1 MSIINATSSIVNSN
15 TSNFGITKPTWPVIN
30 KVSGL
35 NYISEVSDIPNEW
48 ILLKAYVYAKKTFSV
63 GVEKYYDYVTV
74 FTWIP
79 INEFLFTIPTEHR
92 GTSTNGVFITVIGKS
107 SVIRPHGRVYLNKYQ
122 DMLEGLGYKFISTVK
137 KSKGGE
143 YETIRKQAFSIVTK
157 HKEEKP
163 KYKKENAK
171 NFQKFKDCNIIVL
184 LQKY

>member
-1 MSIINATSSIVNSN
+1 MSIINATSFIVNSN

-48 ILLKAYVYAKKTFSV
+48 ILLKAYVYAKETFGV
-63 GVEKYYDYVTV
+63 GVEKYHDYVTV

-79 INEFLFTIPTEHR
+79 VNEFLYTIPTKQR
-92 GTSTNGVFITVIGKS
+92 GTGTNGVFITVIGKS

-143 YETIRKQAFSIVTK
+143 YETIRKQAFSIITK
-157 HKEEKP
+157 HKEENQNI
-163 KYKKENAK
+163 KKKMPEIFK
-171 NFQKFKDCNIIVL
+171 NLKITM
-184 LQKY
+184 